1 MFLTIVNFLTG
12 LVAGVLVFFL
22 LSFLIYLAVQAVK
35 DFNRPFNFDPE
46 WSDHVDDP
54 HTPDTA

>member
-12 LVAGVLVFFL
+12 FLAGVLVFFL
-22 LSFLIYLAVQAVK
+22 LSFLGYLAVQAVK
-35 DFNRPFNFDPE
+35 DFNKPFHFDTD

>member
-1 MFLTIVNFLTG
+1 MFLTIINFLTG

-22 LSFLIYLAVQAVK
+22 LSFFVYLAVQAVK
-35 DFNRPFNFDPE
+35 DFNRPFNFDTD

-54 HTPDTA
+54 HTTDTA

>member
-12 LVAGVLVFFL
+12 FLAGVLVFFL
-22 LSFLIYLAVQAVK
+22 LSFLIYLAVQAVR
-35 DFNRPFNFDPE
+35 DFNKPFNFDTD

-54 HTPDTA
+54 HPPDAA